1 MDARLKTHPPS
12 ALGERYKHRGGFPP
26 KQWTGWNAIAED
38 LALDLEDAPFRVC
51 TAAKVAVEAD
61 NQNLTSG
68 KVDWRGV
75 ENTIQTICYGLNPEA
90 DCLSVNPVIVDKKI
104 ADNGQGEQPA
114 YLVSFPLV
122 DQKHGDWFSVEELVA
137 AFPSRYN
144 EMMDQWNRVQDGQ
157 PPQSSAI
164 HENEL
169 GIAQRGA
176 AHPSSAS
183 PLVLQSAPS
192 AAGREPR
199 DTNVPNVRTSRQDG
213 QDALHDIALRPI
225 PEAANGVIHMFTNHA
240 SIQAPRTA
248 PCDLTSTPAPLSP
261 PVPQTVPAAVP
272 IQPIKSRHGHGASRD
287 RKIVEEPPFIR
298 GQPTDDQAKNIVM
311 PPPVNSEEWKALA
324 SQAHPLVASHVVYLQ
339 ELQQQEREDMTM
351 QDPKKVEIQE
361 AKPDTRYSL
370 TLLATCCEDSIER
383 KKGERGNQNMA
394 PQNGTTELQHHLQG
408 TMSDRN
414 VAEGAKPSDHPA
426 PRKLDVQQTS
436 LVQSSPLRFRET
448 DKSMPEKKGQA
459 VDQPQVSL
467 TPPNEVRPKKFGC
480 APRLGSTPRY
490 KNQNQKYLIHATGSR
505 KRGRPPKVK
514 RGSPLRPRKKE
525 EEQQVIQG
533 DEPANRPATE
543 VSEYVDATTGS
554 LDVEQ
559 VDYRLT
565 AEGWEGAVITGAK
578 AVGDSVDV
586 WIKWPEEDASKRYPS
601 SKLVGSD
608 KVHCMMSLIKFYES
622 KTKKRRST

>member
-1 MDARLKTHPPS
+1 LDARLKTHPPS
-12 ALGERYKHRGGFPP
+12 ALGERYRGGFPP

-68 KVDWRGV
+68 KVDWGAV
-75 ENTIQTICYGLNPEA
+75 ENTIQTICYGLSPEA
-90 DCLSVNPVIVDKKI
+90 DCLSVNPIIVDKKI

-114 YLVSFPLV
+114 YLISFPLV
-122 DQKHGDWFSVEELVA
+122 DQKHGDWFSIAELAA

-169 GIAQRGA
+169 GIAPRGI
-176 AHPSSAS
+176 HPSSAS

-192 AAGREPR
+192 AGREPSR
-199 DTNVPNVRTSRQDG
+199 DNLPNVRTTRQDE
-213 QDALHDIALRPI
+213 QNALHDIGLRPI
-225 PEAANGVIHMFTNHA
+225 PEAANGVIHMFTNHT
-240 SIQAPRTA
+240 RTA
-248 PCDLTSTPAPLSP
+248 PRDLASIPVPLSP
-261 PVPQTVPAAVP
+261 PVPQTVTAAVP
-272 IQPIKSRHGHGASRD
+272 IHPIKSPGQGASRGKSVD
-287 RKIVEEPPFIR
+287 VGGPRIVEELPFMR
-298 GQPTDDQAKNIVM
+298 GQPTDDQARNIVM
-311 PPPVNSEEWKALA
+311 PPPVDSEEWKVLA
-324 SQAHPLVASHVVYLQ
+324 PQAHPLIASNVVYLQ
-339 ELQQQEREDMTM
+339 ELQQQERADMTTHD
-351 QDPKKVEIQE
+351 QNKVQKQE

-383 KKGERGNQNMA
+383 KKGDRGNNMA
-394 PQNGTTELQHHLQG
+394 PENGTKEIQNHL
-408 TMSDRN
+408 SHRN
-414 VAEGAKPSDHPA
+414 PER
-426 PRKLDVQQTS
+426 RKLDVQQTS

-448 DKSMPEKKGQA
+448 DKSMPEKEGQA
-459 VDQPQVSL
+459 VDQPQASL

-480 APRLGSTPRY
+480 APGLGSTPRY
-490 KNQNQKYLIHATGSR
+490 KNQNQMEVPCATEPR
-505 KRGRPPKVK
+505 KRERPSKVK
-514 RGSPLRPRKKE
+514 HAYPLRQRKKE
-525 EEQQVIQG
+525 GEEQVIKG
-533 DEPANRPATE
+533 DEPASELPDTE

-554 LDVEQ
+554 LEIDQ

-622 KTKKRRST
+622 KTKKRRSV